1 MVTFLNWKKIV
12 MSNISNMNTDVSDPE
27 TVTGNE
33 DKTNTIEIIEPQI
46 SLFHEILFVLII
58 FSGQFVTQ
66 VSVAQGLSSIRIIGE
81 WFNITNEAE
90 LTWSIASLSLS
101 AGTLIIIAGRLGDI
115 LGHKRMF
122 LFGYVWLT
130 IWSLLTAAKGSR
142 VLVQHFCFPTVLQ
155 F

>member
-115 LGHKRMF
+115 
-122 LFGYVWLT
+122 
-130 IWSLLTAAKGSR
+130 TAAKGSR

>member
-58 FSGQFVTQ
+58 FSGQFVT
-66 VSVAQGLSSIRIIGE
+66 R
-81 WFNITNEAE
+81 
-90 LTWSIASLSLS
+90 
-101 AGTLIIIAGRLGDI
+101 
-115 LGHKRMF
+115 
-122 LFGYVWLT
+122 
-130 IWSLLTAAKGSR
+130 
-142 VLVQHFCFPTVLQ
+142 
-155 F
+155 